1 MTVLQQ
7 LQVKQSEVR
16 ESINSLLGLGLDAQ
30 TEEQKAKL
38 LTLTAAAQEL
48 EPSIRAALIA
58 APRSR

>member
-48 EPSIRAALIA
+48 
-58 APRSR
+58 